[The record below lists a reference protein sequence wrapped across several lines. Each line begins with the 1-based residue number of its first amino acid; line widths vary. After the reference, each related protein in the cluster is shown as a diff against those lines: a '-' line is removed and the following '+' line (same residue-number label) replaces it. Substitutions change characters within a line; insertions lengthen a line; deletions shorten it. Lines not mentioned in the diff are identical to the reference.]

1 MTPPPASSSPP
12 DSLSHFYMILPLAC
26 VGVSVLLFLLVLLVR
41 RRLCRKAAGGD
52 PAALCPST
60 RRTADITE
68 ATDSDPAALYSSM
81 QRRTDV
87 PEAGTD
93 PGSGNSSVR
102 RHSDIMYGTVSIRMK
117 SRREHPAEPESDV
130 VYSLLKATVAPPHE
144 SDPPCC

>member
-1 MTPPPASSSPP
+1 MVIDDVSDGDPRQVPCSQTWTIK
-12 DSLSHFYMILPLAC
+12 LFLMILSPFA
-26 VGVSVLLFLLVLLVR
+26 
-41 RRLCRKAAGGD
+41 
-52 PAALCPST
+52 
-60 RRTADITE
+60 
-68 ATDSDPAALYSSM
+68 DSDPAALYSSM
-81 QRRTDV
+81 RRRTDV

-102 RHSDIMYGTVSIRMK
+102 RHSDVMYGTVSIRMK